1 MVTAP
6 GDGPIFPGGISVSGL
21 SVYPWPAPDGICGG
35 SSHVHL
41 ACTEAYV
48 VVDGQGELQTLTT
61 SGFDRIPLSA
71 GSIVWFAPG
80 TIHRAVNLDGRLRV
94 MVLMQNQ
101 GLPEAGDAVLTFPPE
116 VLADHDRYRAA
127 AALAGDST
135 SDTASHA
142 ASHAADERAARDRR
156 DLAIT
161 GFQELADAVRAGD
174 TAPLRRFYQQAVAL
188 VAGRAAGWA
197 DIVRAGPERA
207 VADTFEHVT
216 AVRAGNIDHLLRATA
231 AVRRPPGP
239 DDRRFGM
246 CGRLDTYDL
255 RAGGPTG

>member
-1 MVTAP
+1 MVTAA
-6 GDGPIFPGGISVSGL
+6 GDEPVFPGGTSVSGL

-48 VVDGQGELQTLTT
+48 VVDGQGELQTLTM

-71 GSIVWFAPG
+71 GSVVWFAPG
-80 TIHRAVNLDGRLRV
+80 TIHRAVNTDGRLRV
-94 MVLMQNQ
+94 IVLMQNQ

-116 VLADHDRYRAA
+116 VLADRERYRAA
-127 AALAGDST
+127 AALAGDGT

-142 ASHAADERAARDRR
+142 AGERAARERR

-161 GFQELADAVRAGD
+161 GLAELVDAVRAGN

-188 VAGRAAGWA
+188 VADRAAGWA

-207 VADTFEHVT
+207 VADTVEHVT
-216 AVRAGNIDHLLRATA
+216 AVRAGHIDHLLRATA
-231 AVRRPPGP
+231 AVRRPPEP
-239 DDRRFGM
+239 DERRFGM

-255 RAGGPTG
+255 RAPERIR